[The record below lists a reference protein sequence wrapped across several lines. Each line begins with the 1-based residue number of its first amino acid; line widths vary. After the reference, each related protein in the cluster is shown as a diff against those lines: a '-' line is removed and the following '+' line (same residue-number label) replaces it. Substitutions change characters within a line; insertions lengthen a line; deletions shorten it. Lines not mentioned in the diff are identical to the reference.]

1 MQMEPVFFRG
11 ILRNLSCL
19 LQAFLPEPNRIQA
32 QRVLPLLPPMNDK
45 IKRITSLWKFFE
57 PC

>member
-11 ILRNLSCL
+11 IQIFYL
-19 LQAFLPEPNRIQA
+19 LKAFLPEPNRIQA

-45 IKRITSLWKFFE
+45 IKRITS
-57 PC
+57 